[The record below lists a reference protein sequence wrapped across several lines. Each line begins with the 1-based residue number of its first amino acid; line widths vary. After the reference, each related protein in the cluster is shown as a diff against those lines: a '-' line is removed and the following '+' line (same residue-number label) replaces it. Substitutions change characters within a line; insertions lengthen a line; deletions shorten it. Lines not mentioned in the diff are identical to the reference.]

1 MRILIIFLMF
11 LFIGGLLIISNNN
24 LALHKKENIIKFKDL
39 YLDYLDKIYLN
50 LQQLTGEVVRV
61 AWVPEN

>member
-1 MRILIIFLMF
+1 MF

-61 AWVPEN
+61 DWVPEN